1 MRKSRVCRGKTD
13 IYTNASILRSSR
25 KKKNAGL
32 EGLPCERENIR
43 SRRSM

>member
-32 EGLPCERENIR
+32 EGVPCERENIR
-43 SRRSM
+43 SR